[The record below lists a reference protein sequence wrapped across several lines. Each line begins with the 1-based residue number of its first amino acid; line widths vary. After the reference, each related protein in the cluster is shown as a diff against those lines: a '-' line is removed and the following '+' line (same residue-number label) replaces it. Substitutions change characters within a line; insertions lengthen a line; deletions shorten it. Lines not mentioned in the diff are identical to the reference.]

1 MDELEDKERILD
13 NLKTMKG
20 NLSDSSSM
28 FKYFPKNYLY
38 WLEQGIKLIEELC
51 YNKNEKENGKT

>member
-1 MDELEDKERILD
+1 MEDKERILD

-20 NLSDSSSM
+20 NLSHNDSI

-38 WLEQGIKLIEELC
+38 WLEQGIKLIEEMC
-51 YNKNEKENGKT
+51 YNEDERK